1 MFPRILA
8 LMDKGAPVS
17 VLFTDQEAEQS
28 SLLYCELIQR
38 ARYGESFI
46 IKNQGCKVGAYVLG
60 ETGIPTWQ
68 NPPYLNFSR
77 EIYRLAKRFSGNQLR
92 KMADAAMVKW
102 VFLDLEQPIL
112 EEIRNTIFTLTAPAP

>member
-1 MFPRILA
+1 MVRNALRRIQKWDKKLAGDVLSKRVEELKPMMFSQI
-8 LMDKGAPVS
+8 
-17 VLFTDQEAEQS
+17 EAEFPTIVQM
-28 SLLYCELIQR
+28 ET
-38 ARYGESFI
+38 
-46 IKNQGCKVGAYVLG
+46 KVKTVLG

-68 NPPYLNFSR
+68 NPPYLNYSR
-77 EIYRLAKRFSGNQLR
+77 EIYKLTKRFSGNQLR